1 MSRMDRLTKNQRS
14 FCMSQN
20 RGKDTKPEIIVRKLI
35 YSLGYRYRLHRRD
48 LPGCPDIVFGP
59 RKKVIFV
66 NGCYWH
72 RHSCKKGRSIP
83 ETRKKFWQTKLQGNK
98 ERDLQNRRKLTKLGW
113 KTLTVWECQIKDFEK
128 VTARIINF
136 LE

>member
-1 MSRMDRLTKNQRS
+1 MDRLTKNQRS